1 MTYELIIKANTKEE
15 LIALLEGAAV
25 TDVAAKEKAAV
36 ESITPPM
43 APSQQAAPISQVT
56 PQAPTVSQVT
66 APTKP
71 SYTVDDLVRAAAP
84 LMDDP
89 EGVRMLQELLASF
102 GAASL
107 VELDK
112 NTLVEFADGL
122 RSLGVEV

>member
-15 LIALLEGAAV
+15 LIALLEGAAF
-25 TDVAAKEKAAV
+25 TDMAVKEEIPPVAPPVAP
-36 ESITPPM
+36 TP
-43 APSQQAAPISQVT
+43 QVA
-56 PQAPTVSQVT
+56 PQAPTITAPIIPPVT
-66 APTKP
+66 ALAQP
-71 SYTVDDLVRAAAP
+71 SYTVEDLVRAAAP

-112 NTLVEFADGL
+112 AKLAEFATGL